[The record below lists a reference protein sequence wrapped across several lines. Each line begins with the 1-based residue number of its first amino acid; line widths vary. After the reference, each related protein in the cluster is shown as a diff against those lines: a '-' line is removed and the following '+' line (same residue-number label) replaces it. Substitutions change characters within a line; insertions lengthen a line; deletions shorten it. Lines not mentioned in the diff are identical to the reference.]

1 MTFFEYGKII
11 DENVILYI
19 TLLLLIGLI
28 MIFLLKKQ
36 MFFIIDPFIS
46 IIFLF
51 TVYFTT
57 VIFLYI
63 LGYISDFYLLN
74 YILCFL
80 FFLLGLYLNG
90 KPNRIKKCIVNKY
103 KVSDNI
109 FFFIAFI
116 IYFFFKF
123 YLIIKFG
130 VPLLVEDSDRSTFY
144 SEAGLEK
151 LISDIFMIVVLFFLV
166 EKININHLQLLKNIK
181 SMIILLSILFILIL
195 DGSKS
200 NFVTVIMAI
209 YIYKYYFTLN
219 NMGAAKKVLFA
230 MISIFI
236 LIVFI
241 KSTNDFEQT
250 VNNIIIAIINRAD
263 TYIYVYTSDYKDISN
278 YFNGNI
284 ITFFEIIFYIPLNGL
299 GLISENNRIEFFS
312 QKIEQYIYGD
322 SVSLGPNAIY
332 NLIGL
337 VYLGNISSIIFS
349 FFIGYSISFFRNKL
363 IRIFNYNNFFI
374 RYIFFLI
381 QINIV
386 SLIGAPTLFIGNMMY
401 YILIPGSIYVIIK
414 FLLKNRR

>member
-116 IYFFFKF
+116 IYIFFKF

>member
-116 IYFFFKF
+116 IYIFFKF

-284 ITFFEIIFYIPLNGL
+284 ITFFFLIFYIPLNGL

>member
-103 KVSDNI
+103 KISDNI

-116 IYFFFKF
+116 IYIFLKF

-322 SVSLGPNAIY
+322 SVSLGSNAIY